1 MGLGLVCLSGCSTV
15 QTAFHGSAKDRPEVP
30 DRARMIAERD
40 LDDILLKK
48 PSRNTRY
55 LTKEKASLI
64 SLRPSVSPKEEVV
77 ASRENDIPVF
87 PSKKIRSVSH
97 ELKPLA
103 PVEEQKTAT
112 LMIEGKVY
120 RVQLLE
126 EDTETETN
134 SDITTASAN
143 VPPAPAVLPISEFDE
158 SEPSQSPTPVEDS
171 LRLNL
176 PTALSMI
183 GGEHPAVGLA
193 QWKVQEAYARLD
205 QANVLWLPSIQP
217 GFSFDRHDGN
227 LQPSDGSIVDVNR
240 NSFQYGLGAGAT
252 GAGTTPVPGIVARFH
267 MADAIFQPEIA
278 EKTAW
283 AQSHAVDGVLNEQ
296 LFKVASAYLELL
308 EAEQDIRIL
317 QETRNHT
324 AGLAKLTHDF
334 AATGQGL
341 QADADRMK
349 TELALD
355 ENRVVSGRERIE
367 IASARLSEA
376 LSVDTAQQ
384 IVPLDVTVVPLDLV
398 SPDLDKGTLISTGL
412 ASRPE
417 LKEAQTLVAVACEQ
431 YKRQR
436 YAPFIPSVLLG
447 FSNGGFGG
455 GLSDSLNNVGG
466 RYDFDA
472 IVTWEI
478 RNLGFGEG
486 AARRETQAQIEQAR
500 FRQIK
505 VLDQVAREISEA
517 HAQVVHRAENIRIT
531 RSGIKSAEE
540 SYARNLS
547 RIRDGQGLPIEVL
560 QSVRALEVARRAYLA
575 AVIQYNQAQFRL
587 QWALG
592 WPVFAPDD
600 SAETELSLR

>member
-15 QTAFHGSAKDRPEVP
+15 QTAFHGSAQDRPEVP
-30 DRARMIAERD
+30 DRARMIAEQD

-48 PSRNTRY
+48 PSRNARY
-55 LTKEKASLI
+55 LTKKKASLV
-64 SLRPSVSPKEEVV
+64 SLRPPVRSGDHSVATTETE
-77 ASRENDIPVF
+77 IPVF
-87 PSKKIRSVSH
+87 STQKVQSVSH
-97 ELKPLA
+97 EDKTLVPHTN
-103 PVEEQKTAT
+103 QKTAT
-112 LMIEGKVY
+112 LMIDGKAY

-126 EDTETETN
+126 EATQAEPNNT
-134 SDITTASAN
+134 ITTASAN
-143 VPPAPAVLPISEFDE
+143 VPPAPAVLPISEFDQ
-158 SEPSQSPTPVEDS
+158 SELSQSPIPAEDS

-296 LFKVASAYLELL
+296 LFKVADAYLELL

-317 QETRNHT
+317 EETRKHT

-355 ENRVVSGRERIE
+355 DNRVVSGRERVE
-367 IASARLSEA
+367 IASARLSEE
-376 LSVDTAQQ
+376 LSVDSGQR

-398 SPDLDKGTLISTGL
+398 SPELDKGTLISTGL

-455 GLSDSLNNVGG
+455 GLSDSLNNVGE

-500 FRQIK
+500 FQQIK

-517 HAQVVHRAENIRIT
+517 HAQVVHRAQNIRIT
-531 RSGIKSAEE
+531 KAGIKSAEE
-540 SYARNLS
+540 SYQRNLG

-560 QSVRALEVARRAYLA
+560 QSVRALEAAQRAYLT

-592 WPVFAPDD
+592 WPVFAPEA
-600 SAETELSLR
+600 SAEDELSIR